1 MTYRGN
7 TEGIKE
13 RNFCVDP
20 CGGNTY
26 KDFNETEPL
35 MIGDPTM
42 EIGQVLIADLKDLMW
57 EIKRAE
63 SRVADNKFQID
74 RFINNNHIAIQEQSE
89 PKAKT
94 IERMVD
100 QLIDARNDMDSAQ
113 DYLKDILVRLDE
125 IVEAVEFEAIR
136 QKATRV

>member
-1 MTYRGN
+1 
-7 TEGIKE
+7 
-13 RNFCVDP
+13 
-20 CGGNTY
+20 
-26 KDFNETEPL
+26 
-35 MIGDPTM
+35 M

-74 RFINNNHIAIQEQSE
+74 RFINSNHVAIQEQIE

-113 DYLKDILVRLDE
+113 DYLKDILVRLNE